1 MPTIE
6 EHNEAYK
13 KALAAGDTLAAF
25 RIKQLVEKQQQQQQQ
40 QQQLAVGTDI
50 APRPESTL
58 LSRTGD
64 ILERRRAG
72 IQETFDRPLAVGQG
86 VLDPEALDLSSKVLF
101 TVGDVFGGSAEVGG
115 EIILTSLEAATPD
128 FVLEGLDD
136 ALTAISENPIAQ
148 EGIIL
153 AMKGKEF
160 YDSWATDNKD
170 TAKTLE
176 SWFNISSFMLPA
188 TKTPEGLA
196 DSLEEITNLAAD
208 AGRTLESR
216 GANLVKT
223 GRAKIQGDKTDKVA
237 HMLEPGMSD
246 IPADDFDVTSVT
258 GAITYNPK
266 RPFQAQ
272 NVAIVSALPGVNPN
286 KSYTYNAKVIQAAA
300 NSEKARLE
308 SILGRTEASYDPEE
322 VVAEVIRRVNQ
333 QLSELG
339 ELDSASAKSVA
350 RALAAAQERMSGGD
364 GSLLDLLNARRD
376 FDSFFRFQKSQN
388 MQAGATLDQA
398 KTFARNAMNDIL
410 GDLSA
415 NSTVKESLRKQTAY
429 LGALDTLLPK
439 RAKDARGPIE
449 RLSKFSRRFLPTTV
463 GAQVATAGIAAGALA
478 TYWPL
483 LTVPAIMAIG
493 FGGAKAALSP
503 EARVLFGEMV
513 KQTGTALRAAEK
525 EGAAVEVLE
534 RIKAD
539 RLVLINLL
547 NETPVEVP
555 EEEDTDV

>member
-350 RALAAAQERMSGGD
+350 RALAAAQD
-364 GSLLDLLNARRD
+364 
-376 FDSFFRFQKSQN
+376 